1 MLDSFLRPTQIKTNQ
16 DGGLLRLIACV
27 CMFID
32 HAGKMLFPQL
42 TWMRMVGRLA
52 FPLFA
57 YGIAV
62 GAAMTR
68 HPRQY
73 IARVAALALVSQPLY
88 AVALGHTNEA
98 MYAVPF
104 AQHPLRALCTF
115 YMESWEKPSI
125 LLALLLGLL
134 LLLCLREKQYV
145 PALLIYV
152 LCARF
157 SAELDYGVSG
167 GLLPLSGTPGAVLC
181 RLDGIYARLVGGWAR
196 LPALRHGVRHAHI
209 RHARSHARQPAD
221 SPQDPNAQMAFLRVL
236 PGAPARFARAGKIF
250 LKKRLTDG
258 GEYDIL
264 SLVQKLR
271 LTQSSYNFILG
282 NCVTAA
288 PTTLTRIV

>member
-57 YGIAV
+57 YGIAL

-134 LLLCLREKQYV
+134 LLLCLRESNMC
-145 PALLIYV
+145 P
-152 LCARF
+152 RF
-157 SAELDYGVSG
+157 
-167 GLLPLSGTPGAVLC
+167 
-181 RLDGIYARLVGGWAR
+181 
-196 LPALRHGVRHAHI
+196 
-209 RHARSHARQPAD
+209 
-221 SPQDPNAQMAFLRVL
+221 
-236 PGAPARFARAGKIF
+236 
-250 LKKRLTDG
+250 
-258 GEYDIL
+258 
-264 SLVQKLR
+264 
-271 LTQSSYNFILG
+271 
-282 NCVTAA
+282 
-288 PTTLTRIV
+288 